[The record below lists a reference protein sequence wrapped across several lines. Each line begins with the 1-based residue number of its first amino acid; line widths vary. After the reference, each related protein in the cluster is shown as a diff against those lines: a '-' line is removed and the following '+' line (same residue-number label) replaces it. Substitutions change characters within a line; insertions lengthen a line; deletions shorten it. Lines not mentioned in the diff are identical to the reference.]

1 MFEKH
6 DFCDKINV
14 VIGPEGGFTKNE
26 EKIQWT
32 LVLKRAT

>member
-6 DFCDKINV
+6 DFRDKINV

-26 EKIQWT
+26 EKI
-32 LVLKRAT
+32 LVDIGFKE